1 KKLIL
6 FFYYFLLSL
15 FSSKNIS
22 KKNKVFINYFLNYF
36 YMLKLDNYYKI
47 VSSTFGLAYFIGLV
61 VALLYI
67 LRGSVFIEPT
77 SFINTITLANTLHFK
92 NIYYTT
98 MQNAMQL
105 AIIPFSY
112 LIYAVKFGFSHTI
125 LLTSSF
131 LGQIKLLVTL
141 IPLIFFFITYIIFS
155 TIGLKLILY
164 IIKLVSNLFL
174 KTKKIKIKFF
184 NKEDIKFLYIAIISL
199 IIGTVIQTYL
209 IRILF
214 IFLINLKSIAYALII
229 LIYIIFISLAGYVI
243 YKTVKEVTNNK
254 IENI

>member
-1 KKLIL
+1 
-6 FFYYFLLSL
+6 
-15 FSSKNIS
+15 
-22 KKNKVFINYFLNYF
+22 
-36 YMLKLDNYYKI
+36 MLKLDNYYKI
-47 VSSTFGLAYFIGLV
+47 VSSTFGIAYFIGLV
-61 VALLYI
+61 VALVYI
-67 LRGSVFIEPT
+67 LRGSVFVEPT
-77 SFINTITLANTLHFK
+77 SFINTITLANTIHFK

-98 MQNAMQL
+98 MQNAIQL
-105 AIIPFSY
+105 TVIPFSY

-155 TIGLKLILY
+155 TIGLKFILY
-164 IIKLVSNLFL
+164 IIKIVSNLFVN
-174 KTKKIKIKFF
+174 KKIRIKFF
-184 NKEDIKFLYIAIISL
+184 TKEDIKLVYIAIISL
-199 IIGTVIQTYL
+199 IIGTIIQTYL

-214 IFLINLKSIAYALII
+214 IFLINLKSIAYILII

-243 YKTVKEVTNNK
+243 YKTVNEITNKK